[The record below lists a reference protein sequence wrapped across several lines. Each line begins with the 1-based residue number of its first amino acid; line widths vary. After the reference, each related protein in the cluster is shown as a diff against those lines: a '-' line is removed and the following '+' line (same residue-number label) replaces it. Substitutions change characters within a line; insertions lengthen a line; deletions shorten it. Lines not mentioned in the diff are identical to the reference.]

1 MNLLYLSHLIYDDK
15 KYIRPTTCLCPHLQE
30 DGLRRCGG
38 PIFWLAIG
46 YFSLINYVLLIA
58 FIHTFFIL
66 YKILMLSLFLL
77 WRSLLCIVYVYIK
90 IIDESLS
97 SSN

>member
-15 KYIRPTTCLCPHLQE
+15 KHIRPTTCLCPHLQE

-58 FIHTFFIL
+58 FIRSFFIL
-66 YKILMLSLFLL
+66 LKNPHAIYISIVDV
-77 WRSLLCIVYVYIK
+77 SIVYFIVYIK
-90 IIDESLS
+90 IVDMSLLC
-97 SSN
+97 SN